1 MSSGEQAN
9 SAALPEGAMLMG
21 GKYRIVKK
29 LGQGGFGITYLA
41 EHVELEKRVA
51 IKEFF
56 FGQYCERDADTS
68 HVTVPTAGNREL
80 VEKFRRKF
88 VKEAKLIASKLSHQ
102 SIVRVSDVFSENGTS
117 YYVMDYI
124 DGRSL
129 SEIVAERG
137 RMGETEAIGIID
149 SVGKALEFIHSQK
162 INHLDIKP
170 GNIMVE
176 RNSGNVVLIDFG
188 VAKQYDAETG
198 EATTTTPVAHSR
210 GYAPPEQY
218 KPGGVGSFTPE
229 SDIYALGATLYK
241 MVTGTTPPDAMDVV
255 TQGGIPPL
263 PGSISAPVRR
273 AITAA
278 MQTAKKDRPHTVAEF
293 LGILHGK
300 AVGEETEVDEKKRK
314 QNDIEVIVID
324 DGRGGKGNNGNNGGR
339 ASDSS
344 ASGHNPQPQPTPQ
357 SQPRRKWLPWVVA
370 AVVAVVA
377 FVAIMLLPQQP
388 EPIPPDIIAAVASG
402 ADTVSQQE
410 QPQQPVR
417 PPSQPQ
423 VQQQQPAQ
431 PNSPQPTQQ
440 IVQQQSQFVQP
451 TVIEPEQTERHQN
464 NLMEIEMVWVS
475 GGTFS
480 MGATTEQ
487 SGDAYSDEIPA
498 HRVTLGGYYIGK
510 YEVTQKLWKAV
521 MGSNPSRFKG
531 DNLPVENVSWNDV
544 QEFIRKLN
552 QLTGKSYRLPTEAE
566 WEYAA
571 RGGGSSLVYKYSGS
585 NNIGSVAWYRGN
597 SGYGTHPVGSKSPN
611 ELGIYDMSGN
621 VWEWCQDWY
630 DNGYYDKLPQRNP
643 TGPTSGVHRVCRGGS
658 WYDDDR
664 SCRVSNRSR
673 SNSSNRRNYLG
684 FRLVL

>member
-21 GKYRIVKK
+21 GKYRIVRK

-263 PGSISAPVRR
+263 PSNISAPVRR

-300 AVGEETEVDEKKRK
+300 AVGEKTEVEEKKRK
-314 QNDIEVIVID
+314 QEQKQKQDDIEVIVID
-324 DGRGGKGNNGNNGGR
+324 DGRGGKGSNGGR

-344 ASGHNPQPQPTPQ
+344 ASGHISQPQPQPTT
-357 SQPRRKWLPWVVA
+357 SRRRNWLPWVVA
-370 AVVAVVA
+370 MGAAVVA
-377 FVAIMLLPQQP
+377 FVAIMLMRQKHQEQQ
-388 EPIPPDIIAAVASG
+388 IPTDVIAAVTSG
-402 ADTVSQQE
+402 VDTVSQQE
-410 QPQQPVR
+410 QPQQPV
-417 PPSQPQ
+417 
-423 VQQQQPAQ
+423 
-431 PNSPQPTQQ
+431 
-440 IVQQQSQFVQP
+440 QQQSQPQDQLQQQTSQQPVQP
-451 TVIEPEQTERHQN
+451 TEIVPVQPPLKN
-464 NLMEIEMVWVS
+464 NVPEIEMVWVA
-475 GGTFS
+475 GGTFT
-480 MGATTEQ
+480 MGATA
-487 SGDAYSDEIPA
+487 DAYDREKPA
-498 HRVTLGGYYIGK
+498 HSVTLSGYYIGK

-521 MGSNPSRFKG
+521 MGSNPSYFKG
-531 DNLPVENVSWNDV
+531 DNLPVENVSWDDV

-571 RGGGSSLVYKYSGS
+571 RGGGKNRGYKYSGS
-585 NNIGSVAWYRGN
+585 DNIGSVAWYEDN
-597 SGYGTHPVGSKSPN
+597 SGSKTHTVGNKSPN
-611 ELGIYDMSGN
+611 ELGLYDMSGN
-621 VWEWCQDWY
+621 VWEYCQDR
-630 DNGYYDKLPQRNP
+630 YYDSQFPRLKDY
-643 TGPTSGVHRVCRGGS
+643 VYRGGCWGS
-658 WYDDDR
+658 VSDC
-664 SCRVSNRSR
+664 CRVSFRSGISPESR
-673 SNSSNRRNYLG
+673 SEYLG
-684 FRLVL
+684 FRLAL